1 MVPMISF
8 LSLPWVLYPLY
19 LNEHNQTCFFC
30 TYLAKLYI
38 TGSGAA
44 AAISLFEDRY
54 KPNME
59 VRQLLYILID
69 IFQHGIVYAAIV
81 VTFAF

>member
-8 LSLPWVLYPLY
+8 LSLPWVLYPLC
-19 LNEHNQTCFFC
+19 LNEHNQTYFFATC

-59 VRQLLYILID
+59 VRLLDILID
-69 IFQHGIVYAAIV
+69 IFQHGIVYMLLL
-81 VTFAF
+81 